1 MTEGNP
7 PSAAPSAKSK
17 KNKKKAAKVKSE
29 SKTDEHPEDAPADLD
44 DLVNE
49 PHDTNANLTQEPQP
63 NGTGPKPIDDSLADQ
78 SANTEDPVTTTDA
91 PSGTDA
97 LTNPASDGTEPKDRF
112 DALVRDRDSLRAEVA
127 DMRKS
132 LEEIQSKHTADME
145 ALQHKLDDS
154 ESKKEQAETQFQ
166 KLLERVNTIKS
177 QLGERLKEDAEEL
190 ALARSQIEDLEDE
203 NNNLKDQLDS
213 KSTQLLELS
222 SDSAEKDKELSTLRD
237 RTNLS
242 QQNWLKEKEEL
253 LEQESYL
260 QSEFEQAK
268 EAMHNWEVLAME
280 ERSIRENLNEKVGDL
295 EEQLS
300 SLRDAYERATDERDT
315 QRSTVDGLQR
325 ALQEIQLA
333 RKQELRELVESSDA
347 QLEDLRRSLRE
358 AQKQAADAENGLRSA
373 QEEIERVRPFE
384 KEVKEKNLL
393 IGKLRHEAV
402 TLNDHLT
409 KALRFLKK
417 GKPEDNVDR
426 HIVTNHLLHFL
437 ALDRSDPKKFQILQL
452 IAALLG
458 WNDEQREQAGLARP
472 GTSSMPGK
480 LRIPGIPLRTPS
492 TPNLATEFM
501 DNGASSKETL
511 AELWSNF
518 LEQEAERPFGPHRI
532 DISFLCM
539 PHFTSYLRT
548 FSASSRPLL
557 RGIHSFTMAPAAFR
571 PIVISGPSGTGKST
585 LLKRLFEEYP
595 DTFGFSISETTR
607 SPRPGEQDGREY
619 NFVTKEA
626 FLDLVAKN
634 GFIEHAQ
641 FGGNF
646 YGTSVQAVKNIAE
659 KKRICILDIEME
671 GVKQVKR
678 TDLQARFLFLAP
690 PSLEVLEQRLR
701 GRGTETEESLQKR
714 LAQARNELEYAKQP
728 GAHDKIV
735 VNDDLE
741 KAYIE
746 LRDWVVDGG
755 KFGATQ

>member
-1 MTEGNP
+1 MSEGIP
-7 PSAAPSAKSK
+7 PSATPSAKSK
-17 KNKKKAAKVKSE
+17 KNKKKAAKAKAD
-29 SKTDEHPEDAPADLD
+29 SKADEHPEDVPADHND
-44 DLVNE
+44 TDNE
-49 PHDTNANLTQEPQP
+49 PHDANVDPIQEPES
-63 NGTGPKPIDDSLADQ
+63 NGAKPDTIDGSLPDRSVNNQEPVATG
-78 SANTEDPVTTTDA
+78 DA
-91 PSGTDA
+91 PPGTDIQSD
-97 LTNPASDGTEPKDRF
+97 PASDGTEPKDRF

-145 ALQHKLDDS
+145 ALQQKLDDA

-166 KLLERVNTIKS
+166 MLLERVNTIKS

-190 ALARSQIEDLEDE
+190 SLARSQIEDLEDE
-203 NNNLKDQLDS
+203 NNNLKEELDS
-213 KSTQLLELS
+213 KSAQLVELS
-222 SDSAEKDKELSTLRD
+222 GDSAEKEKELSTLRD

-268 EAMHNWEVLAME
+268 EAMHNWEILAME

-300 SLRDAYERATDERDT
+300 SLREGYERATHERDT
-315 QRSTVDGLQR
+315 QQSTVDGLQR

-333 RKQELRELVESSDA
+333 RKQELRELVESSDS

-358 AQKQAADAENGLRSA
+358 AQKQATDADKGLQHA

-426 HIVTNHLLHFL
+426 HIVTNHFLHFL

-472 GTSSMPGK
+472 GTSSLPGK
-480 LRIPGIPLRTPS
+480 LRVPGTPLRTPS

-501 DNGASSKETL
+501 DNGASSKESL

-518 LEQEAERPFGPHRI
+518 LEQEAEVGNMNPSRRGSHQGP
-532 DISFLCM
+532 
-539 PHFTSYLRT
+539 
-548 FSASSRPLL
+548 
-557 RGIHSFTMAPAAFR
+557 
-571 PIVISGPSGTGKST
+571 
-585 LLKRLFEEYP
+585 LK
-595 DTFGFSISETTR
+595 
-607 SPRPGEQDGREY
+607 
-619 NFVTKEA
+619 
-626 FLDLVAKN
+626 
-634 GFIEHAQ
+634 
-641 FGGNF
+641 
-646 YGTSVQAVKNIAE
+646 
-659 KKRICILDIEME
+659 
-671 GVKQVKR
+671 
-678 TDLQARFLFLAP
+678 
-690 PSLEVLEQRLR
+690 
-701 GRGTETEESLQKR
+701 
-714 LAQARNELEYAKQP
+714 
-728 GAHDKIV
+728 
-735 VNDDLE
+735 
-741 KAYIE
+741 
-746 LRDWVVDGG
+746 
-755 KFGATQ
+755 

>member
-1 MTEGNP
+1 MTEANP
-7 PSAAPSAKSK
+7 PSAASSAKSK
-17 KNKKKAAKVKSE
+17 KNKKKAAKAKPD
-29 SKTDEHPEDAPADLD
+29 SKADERLEDAPADAND
-44 DLVNE
+44 SDNDPRDLNE
-49 PHDTNANLTQEPQP
+49 NPIQEPQS
-63 NGTGPKPIDDSLADQ
+63 NGTEPDTIDGRLPDRS
-78 SANTEDPVTTTDA
+78 VTHQEHVTISDA
-91 PSGTDA
+91 PLSTDVQS
-97 LTNPASDGTEPKDRF
+97 NPASDGTEPKDRF

-132 LEEIQSKHTADME
+132 LEQIQSKHTADME
-145 ALQHKLDDS
+145 ALQQKLDDA

-222 SDSAEKDKELSTLRD
+222 GDSTEKEKELSILRD

-242 QQNWLKEKEEL
+242 QRNWLKEKEEL

-315 QRSTVDGLQR
+315 QQSTVDGLQR

-333 RKQELRELVESSDA
+333 RKQELRELVETSDS

-358 AQKQAADAENGLRSA
+358 AQKQATDADKGLQNA

-426 HIVTNHLLHFL
+426 HIVTNHFLHFL

-472 GTSSMPGK
+472 GTSSMSGK
-480 LRIPGIPLRTPS
+480 LRVPGTPLRTPS

-501 DNGASSKETL
+501 DNGVSSKETL

-518 LEQEAERPFGPHRI
+518 LEQEAEAGNMNPSRRGSHQGP
-532 DISFLCM
+532 
-539 PHFTSYLRT
+539 T
-548 FSASSRPLL
+548 
-557 RGIHSFTMAPAAFR
+557 
-571 PIVISGPSGTGKST
+571 KS
-585 LLKRLFEEYP
+585 
-595 DTFGFSISETTR
+595 
-607 SPRPGEQDGREY
+607 
-619 NFVTKEA
+619 
-626 FLDLVAKN
+626 
-634 GFIEHAQ
+634 
-641 FGGNF
+641 
-646 YGTSVQAVKNIAE
+646 
-659 KKRICILDIEME
+659 
-671 GVKQVKR
+671 
-678 TDLQARFLFLAP
+678 
-690 PSLEVLEQRLR
+690 
-701 GRGTETEESLQKR
+701 
-714 LAQARNELEYAKQP
+714 
-728 GAHDKIV
+728 
-735 VNDDLE
+735 
-741 KAYIE
+741 
-746 LRDWVVDGG
+746 
-755 KFGATQ
+755 

>member
-1 MTEGNP
+1 MSEGMP
-7 PSAAPSAKSK
+7 PSATPSAKSK
-17 KNKKKAAKVKSE
+17 KNKKKAAKAKADSE
-29 SKTDEHPEDAPADLD
+29 ADEHPEDAPADHND
-44 DLVNE
+44 TDNE
-49 PHDTNANLTQEPQP
+49 PHDANVDPIQVPESNGAKPDTIDGTLPDRSANNQEPVA
-63 NGTGPKPIDDSLADQ
+63 TG
-78 SANTEDPVTTTDA
+78 DA
-91 PSGTDA
+91 PSGTDIQSD
-97 LTNPASDGTEPKDRF
+97 PASDGTEPKDRF

-145 ALQHKLDDS
+145 ALQQKLDDA

-166 KLLERVNTIKS
+166 MLLERVNTIKS

-190 ALARSQIEDLEDE
+190 SLARSQIEDLEDE
-203 NNNLKDQLDS
+203 NNHLKDELDS
-213 KSTQLLELS
+213 KSTQLVELS
-222 SDSAEKDKELSTLRD
+222 GDSAEKEKELTTLRD

-268 EAMHNWEVLAME
+268 EAMHNWEILAME

-300 SLRDAYERATDERDT
+300 SLREGYERATHERDT
-315 QRSTVDGLQR
+315 QQSTVDGLQR

-333 RKQELRELVESSDA
+333 RKQELRELVESSDS
-347 QLEDLRRSLRE
+347 QLEDLRRALRE
-358 AQKQAADAENGLRSA
+358 AQKQATDADKGLQNA

-426 HIVTNHLLHFL
+426 HIVTNHFLHFL

-480 LRIPGIPLRTPS
+480 LRVPGTPLRTPS

-518 LEQEAERPFGPHRI
+518 LEQEAEVGNMNPSRRGSHQGP
-532 DISFLCM
+532 
-539 PHFTSYLRT
+539 
-548 FSASSRPLL
+548 
-557 RGIHSFTMAPAAFR
+557 
-571 PIVISGPSGTGKST
+571 
-585 LLKRLFEEYP
+585 LK
-595 DTFGFSISETTR
+595 
-607 SPRPGEQDGREY
+607 
-619 NFVTKEA
+619 
-626 FLDLVAKN
+626 
-634 GFIEHAQ
+634 
-641 FGGNF
+641 
-646 YGTSVQAVKNIAE
+646 
-659 KKRICILDIEME
+659 
-671 GVKQVKR
+671 
-678 TDLQARFLFLAP
+678 
-690 PSLEVLEQRLR
+690 
-701 GRGTETEESLQKR
+701 
-714 LAQARNELEYAKQP
+714 
-728 GAHDKIV
+728 
-735 VNDDLE
+735 
-741 KAYIE
+741 
-746 LRDWVVDGG
+746 
-755 KFGATQ
+755 